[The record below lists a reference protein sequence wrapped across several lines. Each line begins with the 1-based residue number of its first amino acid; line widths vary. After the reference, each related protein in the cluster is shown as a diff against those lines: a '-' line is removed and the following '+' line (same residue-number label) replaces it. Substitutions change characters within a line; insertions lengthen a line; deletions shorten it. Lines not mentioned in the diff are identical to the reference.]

1 MELTLVR
8 QYLVPA
14 ALFAAAFVLPGAAQ
28 ADEQEWSFTAAP
40 YFFMS
45 GLKGDTAPFSG
56 LPPVSVDA
64 SFSDIFDTLRM
75 AFLISGEARKGRFA
89 LVADLQY
96 YDLEANAE
104 TPGNLYSEIA
114 LGTKLNVFTGGGAYR
129 LASND
134 KGFLDGIASLR
145 YTSVDTSLSFYEGLL
160 PTLSAS
166 AKESWLDPLVGVKGR
181 MEFSDRWAVTGWALF
196 TVGGDSDSNTDLFL
210 ALNYR
215 MTENWQAQLGYRQM
229 DTDYAKDG
237 FVYDMVQSGPM
248 LGVSYS
254 F

>member
-1 MELTLVR
+1 MDISKLRQCLARSALV
-8 QYLVPA
+8 
-14 ALFAAAFVLPGAAQ
+14 AAAFVLPGAAQ
-28 ADEQEWSFTAAP
+28 ADEQEWSFTVAP

-45 GLKGDTAPFSG
+45 GLNGDTAPFSG

-64 SFSDIFDTLRM
+64 SFGDIFDTLRM

-96 YDLEANAE
+96 YDLEANAD
-104 TPGNLYSEIA
+104 TPGSLYSEIA
-114 LGTKLNVFTGGGAYR
+114 LGTKLNVLTGGGAYR
-129 LASND
+129 LAGND
-134 KGFLDGIASLR
+134 KGYLDGIASLR
-145 YTSVDTSLSFYEGLL
+145 YTSVDTDLSFYEGLL

-181 MEFSDRWAVTGWALF
+181 MEFADSWAVTGWALF
-196 TVGGDSDSNTDLFL
+196 AVGGDSDSNMDIFL

-215 MTENWQAQLGYRQM
+215 MTESWQAQFGYRQM
-229 DTDYAKDG
+229 DTDYTKDG